1 MIVDISTNVCSS
13 PKLST
18 VQKVHGGGSPHFGTY
33 INFQSKAYT
42 HTRVGTVHVF
52 VPNRDGTGNSVQ
64 CMRPYDEFRQ
74 FTPNAEGAPAVM
86 QRCLIT
92 ASRTTANAMSCALEN
107 KAH

>member
-52 VPNRDGTGNSVQ
+52 VLNRDGTGNSVQ

-74 FTPNAEGAPAVM
+74 FTPNPEGGTRSNAKLFDNR
-86 QRCLIT
+86 QQNNSECREL
-92 ASRTTANAMSCALEN
+92 RT
-107 KAH
+107 

>member
-52 VPNRDGTGNSVQ
+52 VLNRDGTGNSVQ
-64 CMRPYDEFRQ
+64 CMTPYDEFRQ
-74 FTPNAEGAPAVM
+74 FTANPEGGTRSNATLFDNRLQKNSE
-86 QRCLIT
+86 RREL
-92 ASRTTANAMSCALEN
+92 RT
-107 KAH
+107 